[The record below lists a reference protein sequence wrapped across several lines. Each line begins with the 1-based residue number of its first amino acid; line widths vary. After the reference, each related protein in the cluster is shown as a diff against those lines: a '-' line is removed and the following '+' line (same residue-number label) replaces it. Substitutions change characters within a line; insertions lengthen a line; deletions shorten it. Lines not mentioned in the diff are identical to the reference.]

1 MKSTTN
7 QVEQEI
13 CVSCGFCCDHT
24 IFDIVIIQDDEYIN
38 EHFTDADLEI
48 EGKRYFPLPCPY
60 FDSKC
65 TIYDQRKP
73 KRCSEFK
80 CQVLKSVN
88 DKEISSEDAQVLIA
102 DIRIQ
107 RDHILKKFTDISGK
121 KMTFRALV
129 KFFEQQEID
138 QVELSSELKI
148 LYFEVNILRVH
159 ITKWFRSKNEMNE
172 LFEIK

>member
-1 MKSTTN
+1 MKNTTS

-13 CVSCGFCCDHT
+13 CVSCGFCCDNT
-24 IFDIVIIQDDEYIN
+24 IFDIVVIEDDEFKD
-38 EHFTDADLEI
+38 EQFTDADFKL

-80 CQVLKSVN
+80 CQVLKSMN
-88 DKEISSEDAQVLIA
+88 NNEISIHDAKKLIA
-102 DIRIQ
+102 DIRIE
-107 RDHILKKFTDISGK
+107 RDKILEKFTAISGK
-121 KMTFRALV
+121 RMKFRALV
-129 KFFEQQEID
+129 KYFEQLEID
-138 QVELSSELKI
+138 EVELSSELKI